1 MASKRRIG
9 GHFGSAVGASTK
21 RQRVAGWREELDDEI
36 GAQARMNGAQS
47 DDSES
52 APPMDPGTPLPSESE
67 AEAEQQPASEAAV
80 QVEVPVPEKEEAPRE
95 QPKQDPASKEIDP
108 TVITLEL
115 VIGDAV
121 RASAQVLLSAGLSAA
136 TEERLAVCAPP
147 DGARVER
154 LASPG
159 LCMFAGHKSL
169 PQANNGENG
178 HAEKTEV
185 QPHNGEIAHVDER
198 VIDPVAEEPADA
210 GDVVNCS
217 EGLLCAPL
225 DGPGLAVTLGQVP
238 ELCKTHTIIGPL
250 LSGRRMLKQLHAL
263 VPLCGDPQPQLP
275 VSLRVKGPASGTSNK
290 PSGEAVTQDAE
301 KHPYL
306 ELQPATVDRGALPF
320 ALEPQADPQ
329 LVEELELADLSMN
342 ARDGEIAELKQKS
355 FSRERQEG
363 VAKVS
368 EVLQN
373 LASRLQALDGLD
385 ENLSFQ
391 RSWQLERSMHL
402 QRILKKLQ

>member
-21 RQRVAGWREELDDEI
+21 RQRIAGWREELDDETE
-36 GAQARMNGAQS
+36 AQACTNGPQS

-52 APPMDPGTPLPSESE
+52 ALPMDPGTPLPSESE
-67 AEAEQQPASEAAV
+67 AEAEQQPDSEAAL
-80 QVEVPVPEKEEAPRE
+80 QVEAPVPEKEDAPQE
-95 QPKQDPASKEIDP
+95 QPTQDPVFKETVPI
-108 TVITLEL
+108 VITLEL

-121 RASAQVLLSAGLSAA
+121 RATAQVLLSSGLNEA
-136 TEERLAVCAPP
+136 TEQRLAACVPP

-169 PQANNGENG
+169 LEAKKGENG
-178 HAEKTEV
+178 KVEKAEV
-185 QPHNGEIAHVDER
+185 QPHKGEFAHMDER
-198 VIDPVAEEPADA
+198 VTDPVAEEPADA
-210 GDVVNCS
+210 DDVINYS
-217 EGLLCAPL
+217 EGLLCAPH
-225 DGPGLAVTLGQVP
+225 DGPGLALTLGQVP
-238 ELCKTHTIIGPL
+238 ELCRTHIIIGPL
-250 LSGRRMLKQLHAL
+250 LSGRRMLNQLHAL
-263 VPLCGDPQPQLP
+263 APLSGDPQPQLP
-275 VSLRVKGPASGTSNK
+275 VALRVMGPASGTGNK
-290 PSGEAVTQDAE
+290 SAGEVVLQDAE
-301 KHPYL
+301 RHPFL
-306 ELQPATVDRGALPF
+306 ELQPATVDGGALPF
-320 ALEPQADPQ
+320 VLEPQADPPV
-329 LVEELELADLSMN
+329 LELLELADLSMN

-355 FSRERQEG
+355 FSRERQDG
-363 VAKVS
+363 VAKVTQA
-368 EVLQN
+368 LQN